1 MEDTY
6 FGFNV
11 GKLVVEVLKLL
22 KQKGVLEE
30 VEILDI
36 LWEAKDPYFPWSKK
50 DIKELLKL

>member
-11 GKLVVEVLKLL
+11 GKLLVEALKLL

-30 VEILDI
+30 AEILDI
-36 LWEAKDPYFPWSKK
+36 LWEAKDPYFPWSKE